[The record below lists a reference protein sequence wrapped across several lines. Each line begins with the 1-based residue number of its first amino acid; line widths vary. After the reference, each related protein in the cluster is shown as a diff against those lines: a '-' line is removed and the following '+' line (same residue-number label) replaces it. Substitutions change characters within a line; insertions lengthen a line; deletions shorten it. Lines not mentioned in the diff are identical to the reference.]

1 MHSSSKNLKDMQ
13 RVPNLFFHFRPKSV
27 EDTKSLIDKPITHK
41 KSTSYVGRSRLTSI
55 DNINEIEEKQN
66 RSKSSTKGYHSYV
79 GVQRSKSVKN

>member
-1 MHSSSKNLKDMQ
+1 MQ
-13 RVPNLFFHFRPKSV
+13 RFRNLSFHFRPKSV

-55 DNINEIEEKQN
+55 EDVVNEIEEKQN

>member
-1 MHSSSKNLKDMQ
+1 MQ
-13 RVPNLFFHFRPKSV
+13 RVPKLSFHFRPKSV

-55 DNINEIEEKQN
+55 EDVVNEIEEKQN

-79 GVQRSKSVKN
+79 GVQRAKSVKN

>member
-1 MHSSSKNLKDMQ
+1 MGGSKNLKDMQ
-13 RVPNLFFHFRPKSV
+13 RVPNLSFHFRPKSV

-55 DNINEIEEKQN
+55 EDVVNEIEEKQN